1 METTCNR
8 AQPGKIHTQ
17 PLNRI
22 IWHSSCCIHSKGIQA
37 QVLKMKLGNIL
48 CGCVSM
54 LAVIAS
60 PAAADAIQS
69 HESIRA
75 TAETFIAE
83 TVLSGHGRLPTARAG
98 SLDSRLRLKECDQ
111 PLEAFQ
117 PAGGRLLGNTT
128 VGVRCP
134 GTQPWTL
141 YVPVKV
147 SIHDTV
153 VVAARPLSRG
163 MVVQVED
170 VELLERDLA
179 GMRSGYYTDL
189 SEVVGK
195 QVSRTASMG
204 ATITTLMV
212 KSPREIKRGQQISLV
227 AESNGLKVQ
236 MMGKALADGV
246 SGERIQVRNLS
257 TKKVVEGTVQSSST
271 VQISF

>member
-1 METTCNR
+1 
-8 AQPGKIHTQ
+8 
-17 PLNRI
+17 
-22 IWHSSCCIHSKGIQA
+22 
-37 QVLKMKLGNIL
+37 
-48 CGCVSM
+48 
-54 LAVIAS
+54 
-60 PAAADAIQS
+60 
-69 HESIRA
+69 
-75 TAETFIAE
+75 
-83 TVLSGHGRLPTARAG
+83 
-98 SLDSRLRLKECDQ
+98 
-111 PLEAFQ
+111 
-117 PAGGRLLGNTT
+117 
-128 VGVRCP
+128 
-134 GTQPWTL
+134 
-141 YVPVKV
+141 VPVKV